1 MAKKEVNT
9 LYEIKINFKKNNGIQ
24 RGKESTAGKN
34 MLEVNSRNAITI
46 CENITFE
53 IKNSENI
60 KTFLNSF

>member
-9 LYEIKINFKKNNGIQ
+9 LYEIKANFKKNNGIQ

-34 MLEVNSRNAITI
+34 MLEVNSSITI
-46 CENITFE
+46 CESITFE

>member
-9 LYEIKINFKKNNGIQ
+9 LYEIKANFKKNNGIQ

-34 MLEVNSRNAITI
+34 MLEVNSSITI
-46 CENITFE
+46 CESITLE